1 MSEEKA
7 EGASELK
14 VQQLFKLMIENGAS
28 DLHLTTGSPPAIRI
42 NGDIVKVKLPALT
55 PRALWRHP
63 SLSIALPAHSLGY
76 TPDMLP
82 CYRPKPLML

>member
-55 PRALWRHP
+55 PAD
-63 SLSIALPAHSLGY
+63 
-76 TPDMLP
+76 T
-82 CYRPKPLML
+82 K